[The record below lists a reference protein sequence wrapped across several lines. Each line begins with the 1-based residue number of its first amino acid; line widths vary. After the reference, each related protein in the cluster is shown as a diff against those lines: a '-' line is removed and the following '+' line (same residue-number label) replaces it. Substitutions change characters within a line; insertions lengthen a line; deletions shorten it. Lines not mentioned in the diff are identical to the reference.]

1 MNWYLKAL
9 NQYAVFN
16 GRARR
21 KEYWMFVLFNFIFAL
36 STIVLDNLFG
46 TAIRGLGYGPVYI
59 LYVLAVFIPGL
70 AVSVRRLHDVGKS
83 GWMILISLIPLLGS
97 IWLLVLLATD
107 SDPGENEYGPS
118 PKGDQSNDVN
128 DVPHES
134 SNADMIIFFVVIWM
148 FISSTFW
155 AIFPKLIETYYETLT
170 FQILSGVSRFVWA
183 FVPLGLAFAI
193 KDKSKQVI
201 VFVLSGLCILMAL
214 IEALMYGD
222 YFNL

>member
-21 KEYWMFVLFNFIFAL
+21 KEYWMFVLFNFIFGL
-36 STIVLDNLFG
+36 SAIVLDNLFG

-59 LYVLAVFIPGL
+59 LYVLAVFVPGL

-83 GWMILISLIPLLGS
+83 GWMILISLIPLIGS
-97 IWLLVLLATD
+97 IWLLLLLATD
-107 SDPGENEYGPS
+107 SDTGENEYGPS
-118 PKGDQSNDVN
+118 PKGDQAVE
-128 DVPHES
+128 VIQEA
-134 SNADMIIFFVVIWM
+134 SNADMIIFFVVLWM

-155 AIFPKLIETYYETLT
+155 AVFPKLTENYFETLT
-170 FQILSGVSRFVWA
+170 FQILSGVSRLVWA
-183 FVPLGLAFAI
+183 FVPLGLAFAVR
-193 KDKSKQVI
+193 DKSKQVI
-201 VFVLSGLCILMAL
+201 LFVLSGLCILVAL
-214 IEALMYGD
+214 VETLMYSD